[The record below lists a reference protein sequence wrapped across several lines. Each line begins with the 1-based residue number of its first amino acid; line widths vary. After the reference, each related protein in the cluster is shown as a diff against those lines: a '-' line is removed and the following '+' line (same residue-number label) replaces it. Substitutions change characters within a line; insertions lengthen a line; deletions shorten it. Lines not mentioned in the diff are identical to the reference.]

1 MKSETKYV
9 QPTNI
14 GNLFHSTYRKGNLEN
29 EEKVIKKD
37 GKFENRTFA
46 TDFHSVCTF
55 EHLVWFLFGFAS
67 HTFPNMLL
75 VYSQHWKHHKNE

>member
-9 QPTNI
+9 QPTNT
-14 GNLFHSTYRKGNLEN
+14 GNLFHSPYRKGNLKN

-46 TDFHSVCTF
+46 TDLHSVWAF
-55 EHLVWFLFGFAS
+55 EDLVWLLFGFAN